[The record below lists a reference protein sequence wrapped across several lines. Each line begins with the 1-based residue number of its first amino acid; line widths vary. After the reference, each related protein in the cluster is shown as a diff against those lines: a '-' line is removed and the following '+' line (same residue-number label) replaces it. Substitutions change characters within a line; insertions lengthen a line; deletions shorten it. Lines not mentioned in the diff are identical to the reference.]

1 LQVLKQSIAEHKSL
15 YPRFSELLFLD
26 EFRLLIPTHQ
36 PSLEAD
42 IGLLVFD
49 TSIPQQSPD
58 SWRRFNIVPM
68 HPQYGRNLWSWGV
81 WVYTDTDRLQR
92 EGSCDGPLIIDPT
105 QSVIVLV
112 PYHRECGGPSTGTT
126 ALVIRAATL
135 VGYMSST
142 HTGQCIPWDDWKRDV
157 MAVEIPPYDVSYA
170 RTFVLGSRVLLMMDG
185 WRDSTGGCS
194 IRAYDFSRRGCMGL
208 VRAGHKE
215 NKRRVMPNPK
225 KIWLPSERDDG
236 AENMQTLGDS
246 LVSCAVSDSQEALG
260 LIES

>member
-1 LQVLKQSIAEHKSL
+1 
-15 YPRFSELLFLD
+15 
-26 EFRLLIPTHQ
+26 
-36 PSLEAD
+36 
-42 IGLLVFD
+42 
-49 TSIPQQSPD
+49 
-58 SWRRFNIVPM
+58 
-68 HPQYGRNLWSWGV
+68 
-81 WVYTDTDRLQR
+81 
-92 EGSCDGPLIIDPT
+92 
-105 QSVIVLV
+105 
-112 PYHRECGGPSTGTT
+112 
-126 ALVIRAATL
+126 
-135 VGYMSST
+135 
-142 HTGQCIPWDDWKRDV
+142 